1 MALKL
6 ALRPHERVILGGA
19 VVTNGSAATTLAI
32 ENNVPILRG
41 KDVLTEEQA
50 DTYCKKIYLAV
61 QLMYLSEVPNVQLAS
76 LYSQLATELIAVAP
90 STKDLISIITADV
103 LNGKYYQALKQAK
116 QLIKYEEE
124 LLNHASEPS

>member
-1 MALKL
+1 MSLKL
-6 ALRPHERVILGGA
+6 ALRPNERVVLGSA
-19 VVTNGSAATTLAI
+19 VITNGPAATTLAI

-50 DTYCKKIYLAV
+50 DTYCKKIYFAV
-61 QLMYLSEVPNVQLAS
+61 QLMYLSEVPNVQLAN

>member
-6 ALRPHERVILGGA
+6 ALRPHERVILGSA
-19 VVTNGSAATTLAI
+19 VITNGPVATTLAI

-50 DTYCKKIYLAV
+50 DTYCKKIYFAV
-61 QLMYLSEVPNVQLAS
+61 QLMYLGEVPNVQLAN

-90 STKDLISIITADV
+90 STQELISVITGDV
-103 LNGKYYQALKQAK
+103 LNGKLYQALKQAK

>member
-50 DTYCKKIYLAV
+50 DSYCKKIYFAV
-61 QLMYLSEVPNVQLAS
+61 QLMYLGEVPNVQLAN

>member
-19 VVTNGSAATTLAI
+19 VITNGPVATTLAI

-50 DTYCKKIYLAV
+50 DTYCKKIYFAV
-61 QLMYLSEVPNVQLAS
+61 QLMYLGEVPNIQLAN

-90 STKDLISIITADV
+90 STQELISVITGDV
-103 LNGKYYQALKQAK
+103 LNGKFYQALKQAK